1 MSEMR
6 LTCASLCHRESKGMT
21 MQQLIARGS
30 RLVAL
35 LVGVAVPA
43 CNTTDAD
50 FAPGRAGPF
59 SDPVPVAGAPV
70 LTLPPPGSGGPTS
83 CGIAG
88 KSLPPSLSPGLRPTG
103 PIASHKGTTAI
114 RAEIPPPAISGGTL
128 LATKDGTLLVASDPD
143 RDQVYFVDIA
153 SHALLHTRQLAPG
166 DEPGRLVEDAAGR
179 VHVVLR
185 GGHAIASMTRDEQS
199 PIARREVCDLPRGL
213 AYDGVRDVLHVA
225 CAEGKLI
232 SMGAAFNGPIARSVD
247 IGRDARDV
255 IARGDELFVTHF
267 RSSELLTLD
276 ASGDTMQRQMPP
288 TFSQSEQHFEAPVS
302 MSDSS
307 CSPSTVTNVMVESTP
322 TIAWRAIDVP
332 GRGVAMLHQ
341 RARSGVVQV
350 TQGGYGGAGCG
361 SGIVQTSITMGV
373 EHGSLASAD
382 MAQLALAVDL
392 ATDPDGVLLAVVA
405 PGNWGVAPQV
415 QLFPLTGTSVL
426 NQPLTQG
433 VPSAKVVLPGPSS
446 MNPCLGAD
454 RMLEEAQGQAT
465 AVAFASP
472 YVLAVQQRE
481 PAAISFI
488 DVRTGAIAANLDLHQ
503 PSRFDTGHEMFH
515 MRAGAGVACA
525 SCHAEGGDDSHVWT
539 FEGIGARRTQ
549 NLRGGILGTEPFH
562 WNGDMQD
569 FPTLVREVFVGR
581 MAGFQPQLEQ
591 TDALAHWI
599 DKQPE
604 LKTGA
609 LDASAAQRGKKLF
622 ESEAVNCAGCH
633 NGEHFSNNMMADV
646 GTGAALQVP
655 SLRGVSFR
663 TPLMH
668 DGCAKTLADRFG
680 SCGGGDRHGH
690 TSQLNAGEISD
701 LTAYLETL

>member
-1 MSEMR
+1 
-6 LTCASLCHRESKGMT
+6 MT
-21 MQQLIARGS
+21 MQQFIARGS

-35 LVGVAVPA
+35 LLGVAVPA
-43 CNTTDAD
+43 CNSTDAN
-50 FAPGRAGPF
+50 FAPNPGATL
-59 SDPVPVAGAPV
+59 SDPVPFVAPGGPGFILPV
-70 LTLPPPGSGGPTS
+70 AGSGGPIPGGGCAVS
-83 CGIAG
+83 KA
-88 KSLPPSLSPGLRPTG
+88 LPPLTTPGGFGPTAT
-103 PIASHKGTTAI
+103 IASHKGTATV
-114 RAEIPPPAISGGTL
+114 RADVPPPPISGGTL
-128 LATKDGTLLVASDPD
+128 LATKDGKLLVASDPD
-143 RDQVYFVDIA
+143 RDLVYFVDIA

-179 VHVVLR
+179 IHVALR
-185 GGHAIASMTRDEQS
+185 GGHAIASMSRDEQL
-199 PIARREVCDLPRGL
+199 PITRREVCDLPRGL
-213 AYDGVRDVLHVA
+213 AYDSLRDVLHVA
-225 CAEGKLI
+225 CAEGKLV
-232 SMGAAFNGPIARSVD
+232 SMGAAFDGPIARSVD

-255 IARGDELFVTHF
+255 IVRGDQLFVTHF

-276 ASGDTMQRQMPP
+276 ASGNTTQRQMPP
-288 TFSQSEQHFEAPVS
+288 TFTQAEQRFEQS
-302 MSDSS
+302 MSDGS
-307 CSPSTVTNVMVESTP
+307 CMGQTVTNVMVDSTP

-332 GRGVAMLHQ
+332 GRGVAMIHQ

-350 TQGGYGGAGCG
+350 SQGGYGASGCG
-361 SGIVQTSITMGV
+361 SGIVQTSITLGV
-373 EHGSLASAD
+373 EYGNLVSAD
-382 MAQLALAVDL
+382 IAGLALAVDL

-415 QLFPLTGTSVL
+415 QLLQLTGTSML
-426 NQPLTQG
+426 NQPVPQG
-433 VPSAKVVLPGPSS
+433 AASAKLVVPPGPVSG
-446 MNPCLGAD
+446 NPCLGAD
-454 RMLEEAQGQAT
+454 RMLEEPYGQAT

-488 DVRTGAIAANLDLHQ
+488 DTRTNTIAANLDLRQ

-569 FPTLVREVFVGR
+569 FPMLVREVFVGR
-581 MAGFQPQLEQ
+581 MAGFQPQIEQ
-591 TDALAHWI
+591 TSALAHWI
-599 DKQPE
+599 DKQPQ
-604 LKTGA
+604 LKTQARDG
-609 LDASAAQRGKKLF
+609 SAAQRGKQLF
-622 ESEAVNCAGCH
+622 ESDAVNCAGCH

-646 GTGAALQVP
+646 GTGAVLQVP

-680 SCGGGDRHGH
+680 SCGGGDSHGH
-690 TSQLNAGEISD
+690 TSQLNSGEIAD
-701 LTAYLETL
+701 LSAYLETL